1 MIVPV
6 ICAWIAQWYGYEPEL
21 SNVNEYDSP
30 GARKPESKTF
40 VSEVAVCVIC
50 PLFVQHT
57 VVPTGTLISAGSKKL
72 SPIEI

>member
-1 MIVPV
+1 M
-6 ICAWIAQWYGYEPEL
+6 
-21 SNVNEYDSP
+21 NEYDSP